1 MIAAVERHSSHPIA
15 TALCQ
20 AAAAAGITSGGPRG
34 QVGRGEKQQVGRG
47 EKALAPLKAA
57 EKELEKQLQQ
67 LARLLEKRMISQDEY
82 QANRESALQDFG
94 DAQVFSSSTASSK
107 ADDLARRV

>member
-1 MIAAVERHSSHPIA
+1 MERHSSHPIA

-20 AAAAAGITSGGPRG
+20 AAAAAGIASGGPRE
-34 QVGRGEKQQVGRG
+34 QWKQQVGRG
-47 EKALAPLKAA
+47 EKELSTLKAA

-67 LARLLEKRMISQDEY
+67 LVRLLEKRMISQDEY

-94 DAQVFSSSTASSK
+94 DAQVFSSISQDEYQAN
-107 ADDLARRV
+107 R